1 MRNSQ
6 DTHKVATHV
15 KTNDAVG
22 EITNVLWNGYFI
34 CISSFWNKNPLNV
47 LKSSFFYM
55 SKLFQQ
61 RHKTFIYTGY
71 NFQETATKC
80 G

>member
-34 CISSFWNKNPLNV
+34 CISSFWNKMYDFVGYKFYEGCYVVVELNV
-47 LKSSFFYM
+47 M
-55 SKLFQQ
+55 
-61 RHKTFIYTGY
+61 
-71 NFQETATKC
+71 
-80 G
+80 